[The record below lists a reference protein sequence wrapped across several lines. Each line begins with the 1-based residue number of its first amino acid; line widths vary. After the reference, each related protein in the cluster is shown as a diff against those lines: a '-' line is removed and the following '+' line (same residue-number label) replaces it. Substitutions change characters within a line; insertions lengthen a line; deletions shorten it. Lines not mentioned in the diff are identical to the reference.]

1 MSTIRTPEPFWKT
14 TGPKAPWGDFD
25 PNAKLNFSFDLS
37 PWVGTAGTALTVVS
51 CEVTADPL
59 LHVESQLAG
68 DVVTV
73 QARAADGAAL
83 VPNASLWL
91 RLRMTL
97 SDGQRDDRTFW
108 LVVRNK

>member
-1 MSTIRTPEPFWKT
+1 MSTIRTPQPFWKT

-37 PWVGTAGTALTVVS
+37 PWADTAGTGLTVSACDVA
-51 CEVTADPL
+51 VDPL
-59 LHVESQLAG
+59 LQVESQLAG
-68 DVVTV
+68 GVVTV
-73 QARAADGAAL
+73 KVQAAAGATL
-83 VPNASLWL
+83 VPSASLWV

-108 LVVRNK
+108 LVVQER